1 MKRWMLTALLLST
14 PAFAA
19 TMNTYAS
26 QLGGNQL
33 VQLVPGQI
41 PMLTNTFA
49 GTPFEGTYP
58 NALVFQTSLAPI
70 GTFTIS
76 FSLTIGGQQFNIPT
90 ATYSCTTSGGCT
102 VSADFTVPAF
112 YHSTAGT
119 LTVNVNG
126 APETFYFAFK
136 SAVPEPTSVLLLGTG
151 LGAVAWRKAQRRSRS
166 ASRT

>member
-1 MKRWMLTALLLST
+1 MKRWLFVTLLLAS

-33 VQLVPGQI
+33 VQLIPGQVT
-41 PMLTNTFA
+41 MLTNTFA
-49 GTPFEGTYP
+49 GTSLQGAYP
-58 NALVFQTSLAPI
+58 NALIFQTSLAPI

-90 ATYSCTTSGGCT
+90 ATGSCTSAGGSGCT
-102 VSADFTVPAF
+102 VSADFTMPTFA
-112 YHSTAGT
+112 HPTAGT

-126 APETFYFAFK
+126 SPETFDFLFK
-136 SAVPEPTSVLLLGTG
+136 SSAVPEPTSLLLLGTG
-151 LGAVAWRKAQRRSRS
+151 LGAIAWRKSKAR
-166 ASRT
+166 AL